1 MERKVLMKLDRVT
14 KTYDMGEVKVEA
26 LKETTLEI
34 YSGEMLVILGPSGSG
49 KSTLLNLMGGMD
61 SPTSGKVI
69 FDGKDI
75 TSGGE
80 DVLTHY
86 RRNEVGFVFQFYN
99 LIPDLTARENVELA
113 AELVKTPLL
122 IDDILQE
129 VGLNERMDHFPS
141 QMSGGEQQRISIAR
155 AVIKNPRLLL
165 CDEPTGALDY
175 ETGKLILSLLKK
187 INDEK
192 GCTVVL
198 ITHNIAIGGMGDRVA
213 RMRSG
218 EIVEVTENPNPVSPE
233 GIEW

>member
-14 KTYDMGEVKVEA
+14 KTYDMGEIMVEA
-26 LKETTLEI
+26 LKETSLDVF
-34 YSGEMLVILGPSGSG
+34 SGEMLVILGPSGSG
-49 KSTLLNLMGGMD
+49 KSTLLNIMGGMD
-61 SPTSGKVI
+61 SPTSGQVI
-69 FDGKDI
+69 FGDKNI
-75 TSGGE
+75 TAGGE

-113 AELVKTPLL
+113 SELVKNPLP
-122 IDDILQE
+122 INQILKE
-129 VGLNERMDHFPS
+129 VGLDERMDHFPS

-175 ETGKLILSLLKK
+175 ETGKLILALLKK
-187 INDEK
+187 INQET

-198 ITHNIAIGGMGDRVA
+198 ITHNIAIGAMGDRVA

-218 EIVEVTENPNPVSPE
+218 QIVEITENANPISPE